1 MGKGATT
8 SHVPTEVGAVPREGS
23 IYGIIGGSLI
33 GGALLLLIAALVI
46 RKCLCKDRT
55 SPETTGRLNAGMD
68 FELSKRMWEHAISG
82 DRFQN
87 ESSP

>member
-1 MGKGATT
+1 M
-8 SHVPTEVGAVPREGS
+8 VPREGS

-46 RKCLCKDRT
+46 RKCLCKDRI

-68 FELSKRMWEHAISG
+68 FELSKRM
-82 DRFQN
+82 
-87 ESSP
+87 